1 MKNPLEKIKEKFKS
15 TEDSSSVGSGAG
27 GFWSSTVK
35 KIGNYFNTEPQKE
48 KVLKHEDFD
57 AAGDVY
63 YASVSAHYKV
73 AQRVL
78 VLVLVLFLLISIV
91 TNYREITFDNFY
103 YLVKD
108 FTSASDAGQNYYE
121 TLSYESDSRQS
132 FALYRGGIVTVSPS
146 KISIFTATGR
156 RTLNDTSQFS
166 SPFAVSSDKYVLFYD
181 TVRNNFSI
189 YNSFARVYSETLD
202 NPVMTASLGEDGS
215 FAIVTKSS
223 TGVWLVNVYNKDFKP
238 KASIPVDSYVFSID
252 LNSEEKKLSI
262 LSYERGNGTG
272 QAILTV
278 YDISRLSDNKGNI
291 VEKEQ
296 SISFDGEFP
305 IKCGYMKDGILAV
318 ITDKSVR
325 IYGLNYVL
333 KNEKNDYSG
342 GTLTGYSI
350 SEGGVA
356 ISSMRSANSYLLAY
370 DGKGK
375 LLCDRNV
382 SYNIS
387 DVSVYDSNIFL
398 RIDQGIVRMNMSNGK
413 EEMLSCGNGKML
425 IYNGD
430 TALVCGESKAEY
442 LVFSK

>member
-1 MKNPLEKIKEKFKS
+1 MKNPFEKLKEKFNKGS
-15 TEDSSSVGSGAG
+15 DDTSLGSSES
-27 GFWSSTVK
+27 GFWTSTLK

-78 VLVLVLFLLISIV
+78 VLILVFFLLFSIA
-91 TNYREITFDNFY
+91 TNYREITFNNFY
-103 YLVKD
+103 YLIKD

-121 TLSYESDSRQS
+121 TLSYESDSRQN
-132 FALYRGGIVTVSPS
+132 FVLYRGGIATVSPS

-181 TVRNNFSI
+181 TVGNNFSI
-189 YNSFARVYSETLD
+189 YNSFARVYNGKLD
-202 NPVMTASLGEDGS
+202 NPVMTASLGRDGS
-215 FAIVTKSS
+215 FAVVTRSS
-223 TGVWLVNVYNKDFKP
+223 TGSWLVKVHDKDFNLK
-238 KASIPVDSYVFSID
+238 SEIPISNYIFSID
-252 LNSEEKKLSI
+252 LNSDVQKLSV
-262 LSYERGNGTG
+262 LSYERGDGTG
-272 QAILTV
+272 RTHLMV
-278 YDISRLSDNKGNI
+278 YDISKMGDNKGNI
-291 VEKEQ
+291 VTKEKDL
-296 SISFDGEFP
+296 SLNGEFP
-305 IKCGYMKDGILAV
+305 IKCGYMKDGNLAV

-325 IYGLNYVL
+325 IYGSNYV
-333 KNEKNDYSG
+333 EKNGEGGLIG

-350 SEGGVA
+350 SESGVA

-370 DGKGK
+370 DGNGR
-375 LLCDRNV
+375 LLCDRSV

-387 DVSVYDSNIFL
+387 DVSVYDSKIFL
-398 RIDQGIVRMNMSNGK
+398 RIDQGIVRMDTSTG
-413 EEMLSCGNGKML
+413 EEEKLTCGNGKML
-425 IYNGD
+425 IYNSD

-442 LVFSK
+442 LIFSK